1 LIDSEKNRMTLKEKE
16 VFDFVENFIKN
27 NGYPPTIR
35 EICISLKKKSTKSV
49 FFHLLNLEKKGYIE
63 RSKNLSRGL
72 KIKLPGVVFL
82 VGEINAGNPV
92 ISEEN
97 IEDRFIFN
105 GSGSNKIFLKVKG
118 DSMKDAGIMDGDLV
132 LVHRGI
138 EVKSGDIVVAM
149 LNGEFTLKR
158 FIVEKKRI
166 FLKPENSL
174 YSLIEIN
181 SKDTFEI
188 FGKVVGVLKKV

>member
-1 LIDSEKNRMTLKEKE
+1 MIDSEKNRMTLKEKE

>member
-1 LIDSEKNRMTLKEKE
+1 MDIEKNRMTLKEKE
-16 VFDFVENFIKN
+16 VFDFLENFIKN

-35 EICISLKKKSTKSV
+35 EICLSLKKKSTKSV

-72 KIKLPGVVFL
+72 KIKLPGIVFL
-82 VGEINAGNPV
+82 VGGINAGNPV

-105 GSGSNKIFLKVKG
+105 NSGLDKIFLKVKG
-118 DSMKDAGIMDGDLV
+118 DSMIDAGIVDGDLV
-132 LVHRGI
+132 LVHRGV

-166 FLKPENSL
+166 FLKPENSS

-188 FGKVVGVLKKV
+188 FGKVIGVLKKV